1 MIIWADADA
10 DAYAY
15 DDVDDDC
22 DADADANLVLILI
35 KITCSFE
42 VFQQTEEYQA
52 VLDVARLGPKTL
64 R

>member
-1 MIIWADADA
+1 MIILADADA

-15 DDVDDDC
+15 DDC
-22 DADADANLVLILI
+22 DADANLVLILI

-52 VLDVARLGPKTL
+52 VLDVARLGPKRL

>member
-1 MIIWADADA
+1 MIILADADA

-15 DDVDDDC
+15 DDC
-22 DADADANLVLILI
+22 DADANLVLILI